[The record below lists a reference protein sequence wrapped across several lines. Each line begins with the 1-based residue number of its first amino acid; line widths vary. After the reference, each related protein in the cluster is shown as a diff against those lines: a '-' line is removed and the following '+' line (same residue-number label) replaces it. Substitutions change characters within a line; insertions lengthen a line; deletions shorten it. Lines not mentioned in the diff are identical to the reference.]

1 MPLASAAVGPQA
13 AAPILLV
20 IDGIAQLALLKNA
33 WRQANRREVGIM
45 AAGALV
51 GIPLGVAI
59 LAYVDATTLR
69 WAIAVLI
76 VAMLAL
82 LISGWRYHGRPST
95 ATTVGVGFSAGI
107 LSGAVQA
114 AGPPVVAY
122 WLGGNNSAL
131 TVRANIILFFFC
143 TSVVAAISYLATGL
157 LGLDVL
163 LLSALTAPG
172 YALGMFLGTRMFGH
186 ASDRM
191 FRRSLL
197 RPDRGRGGYF
207 AASAG
212 RRAALTPS
220 FSSQPPK
227 ASTKPTRT
235 CLACGSVTVWS
246 ASNTPSLYM
255 EIDFGAAEQGDALA
269 QGDRAQMLLCDRRAD
284 RPDRGADDARPA
296 CPASCSCRTA
306 APPSRS
312 RS

>member
-1 MPLASAAVGPQA
+1 MIAEFLAHHSPSALILLVAAAFVASLARGFSGFGGALIFVPLASAAVGPQA

-20 IDGIAQLALLKNA
+20 IDGIAQLALLRNA

-51 GIPLGVAI
+51 GIPLGAAI

-69 WAIAVLI
+69 WAIAMLI

-82 LISGWRYHGRPST
+82 LISGWRYHGQPST
-95 ATTVGVGFSAGI
+95 AATVRAGFSAGI

-122 WLGGNNSAL
+122 WLGGSSSAL

-172 YALGMFLGTRMFGH
+172 YALGMFLGSRMFGF
-186 ASDRM
+186 ASDAM
-191 FRRSLL
+191 FRRVCFILIAAAATVSLPVLDPVL
-197 RPDRGRGGYF
+197 R
-207 AASAG
+207 
-212 RRAALTPS
+212 
-220 FSSQPPK
+220 
-227 ASTKPTRT
+227 
-235 CLACGSVTVWS
+235 
-246 ASNTPSLYM
+246 
-255 EIDFGAAEQGDALA
+255 
-269 QGDRAQMLLCDRRAD
+269 
-284 RPDRGADDARPA
+284 
-296 CPASCSCRTA
+296 
-306 APPSRS
+306 
-312 RS
+312 

>member
-1 MPLASAAVGPQA
+1 MSELLARHSPNALILLVAAAFVASLARGFSGFGGALIFVPLASAAVGPQA

-157 LGLDVL
+157 LGFDVL

-191 FRRSLL
+191 FRRVCFVLIAAAAVISLPALDAVL
-197 RPDRGRGGYF
+197 R
-207 AASAG
+207 
-212 RRAALTPS
+212 
-220 FSSQPPK
+220 
-227 ASTKPTRT
+227 
-235 CLACGSVTVWS
+235 
-246 ASNTPSLYM
+246 
-255 EIDFGAAEQGDALA
+255 
-269 QGDRAQMLLCDRRAD
+269 
-284 RPDRGADDARPA
+284 
-296 CPASCSCRTA
+296 
-306 APPSRS
+306 
-312 RS
+312 